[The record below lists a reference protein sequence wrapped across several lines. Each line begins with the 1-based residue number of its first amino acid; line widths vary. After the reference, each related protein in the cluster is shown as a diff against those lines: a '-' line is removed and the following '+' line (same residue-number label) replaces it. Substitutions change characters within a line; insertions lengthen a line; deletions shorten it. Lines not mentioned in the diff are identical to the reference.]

1 MKERLFAKNNLLNE
15 FEGRLNVIVADV
27 DWETFE
33 TVSQI
38 KRDFNFINLSSE
50 FAVSFILEYE
60 KVDILIIS
68 RKISNIEEITKKA
81 AKKKSK
87 VYIIGKDLKYP
98 LEAAEVESLLARE
111 LEIKA
116 GKESQKKRLGIKDSF
131 AGLFKSKNRIISKP
145 LANISRS
152 PVNINKPPV
161 NINKPS
167 AKADKSSS
175 DRVSPGAESL
185 EPANSEKPLTQ
196 DEDYFAEEI
205 NIVEENNIKEENN
218 IVEENNI
225 NKKTK
230 AIKQKIIIFT
240 KAKGGVGSTI
250 LSIFLAHTFRKM
262 KTLLVDLNFSEGG
275 SDTGYYLNIPKSPNM
290 IVFTEG
296 YNRSAMDNAIVKIAE
311 NFDLLQ
317 PPPTYELAKKM
328 DLQDIYSL
336 IDIAKRKYH
345 LIIFDLPNLIN
356 EMYLGVLDIADL
368 VIMISDN
375 TLGSIG
381 RLISINNRFIYEDLE
396 KILVIN
402 RTRNGNGL
410 TYTKNQLRQ
419 FFNLKELI
427 FLEEDNFLNGRTDFS
442 NFNFDILKNFGN
454 LSNKVLDLLTYD

>member
-1 MKERLFAKNNLLNE
+1 MKERFFAKNNLVNE

-60 KVDILIIS
+60 KVDILILS

-111 LEIKA
+111 LEIKI
-116 GKESQKKRLGIKDSF
+116 GKESQKKRLGIKDSL
-131 AGLFKSKNRIISKP
+131 AGLFKSKKHAISKP
-145 LANISRS
+145 LAYTSKS
-152 PVNINKPPV
+152 PVNIK
-161 NINKPS
+161 KPS
-167 AKADKSSS
+167 VKVNGSGSNHVLPD
-175 DRVSPGAESL
+175 AERT
-185 EPANSEKPLTQ
+185 EPDNSEKLLTQ
-196 DEDYFAEEI
+196 NEDYFAEEI
-205 NIVEENNIKEENN
+205 NIAEENNIKEEIN
-218 IVEENNI
+218 IEEENNI
-225 NKKTK
+225 NKNTK

-275 SDTGYYLNIPKSPNM
+275 SDAGYYLNIPKSPNM

-296 YNRSAMDNAIVKIAE
+296 YSRSAMDNAIVKIAE

-336 IDIAKRKYH
+336 VDIAKRKYH

-419 FFNLKELI
+419 FFNLKELV

-454 LSNKVLDLLTYD
+454 LTTKVLDLLTYD

>member
-1 MKERLFAKNNLLNE
+1 MNKRLFVKNNLLNE

-50 FAVSFILEYE
+50 FAVNFILEYE
-60 KVDILIIS
+60 KVDILILS
-68 RKISNIEEITKKA
+68 RKIPNTEEITKKA

-87 VYIIGKDLKYP
+87 VYIIGKDLKCP

-111 LEIKA
+111 LEIKT

-131 AGLFKSKNRIISKP
+131 AGLFRSKNRIISKP
-145 LANISRS
+145 LTNIS
-152 PVNINKPPV
+152 KPPV

-167 AKADKSSS
+167 VKVNKSSPNHIL
-175 DRVSPGAESL
+175 PGTERT

-196 DEDYFAEEI
+196 DEDYFAEES
-205 NIVEENNIKEENN
+205 NIAEENNIKEENN
-218 IVEENNI
+218 IAEENNI
-225 NKKTK
+225 NKNTK

-419 FFNLKELI
+419 FFNLKELV

-442 NFNFDILKNFGN
+442 NFNFDVLKNFGN
-454 LSNKVLDLLTYD
+454 LTNKVLDLLTYD

>member
-1 MKERLFAKNNLLNE
+1 MNERPIVKDNLLNE
-15 FEGRLNVIVADV
+15 FESRLNVIVADV

-60 KVDILIIS
+60 KVDILILS

-111 LEIKA
+111 LEIKT
-116 GKESQKKRLGIKDSF
+116 GKESQKKRLGIKDSL
-131 AGLFKSKNRIISKP
+131 AGLFKSKKHVIS
-145 LANISRS
+145 
-152 PVNINKPPV
+152 KPPV
-161 NINKPS
+161 NISKPSVYINKPS
-167 AKADKSSS
+167 TRVSKSSTNS
-175 DRVSPGAESL
+175 VSPRTESL
-185 EPANSEKPLTQ
+185 EPDNSEKLLTQ

-205 NIVEENNIKEENN
+205 NIAEENI
-218 IVEENNI
+218 IAEENNI
-225 NKKTK
+225 NKNTK

-296 YNRSAMDNAIVKIAE
+296 YSRSAMDNAIVKIAE

-336 IDIAKRKYH
+336 VDIAKRKYH

-419 FFNLKELI
+419 FFNLKELV

-442 NFNFDILKNFGN
+442 NFNFDILKNFGD

>member
-1 MKERLFAKNNLLNE
+1 MNERPIVKDNLLNE
-15 FEGRLNVIVADV
+15 FESRLNVIVADV

-60 KVDILIIS
+60 KVDILILS

-111 LEIKA
+111 LEIKT
-116 GKESQKKRLGIKDSF
+116 GKESQKKRLGIKDSL
-131 AGLFKSKNRIISKP
+131 AGLFKSKKHVIS
-145 LANISRS
+145 
-152 PVNINKPPV
+152 KPPV
-161 NINKPS
+161 NISKPSVYINKPS
-167 AKADKSSS
+167 TKVNKSSTNS
-175 DRVSPGAESL
+175 VSPRTESL
-185 EPANSEKPLTQ
+185 EPDNSEKLLTQ

-205 NIVEENNIKEENN
+205 NIAEENI
-218 IVEENNI
+218 IAEENNI
-225 NKKTK
+225 NKNTK

-275 SDTGYYLNIPKSPNM
+275 SDAGYYLNIPKSPNM

-296 YNRSAMDNAIVKIAE
+296 YSRSAMDNAIVKIAE

-419 FFNLKELI
+419 FFNLKELV

-442 NFNFDILKNFGN
+442 NFNFDILKNFGD

>member
-1 MKERLFAKNNLLNE
+1 MFYQVLKE
-15 FEGRLNVIVADV
+15 
-27 DWETFE
+27 
-33 TVSQI
+33 
-38 KRDFNFINLSSE
+38 
-50 FAVSFILEYE
+50 
-60 KVDILIIS
+60 
-68 RKISNIEEITKKA
+68 
-81 AKKKSK
+81 
-87 VYIIGKDLKYP
+87 
-98 LEAAEVESLLARE
+98 
-111 LEIKA
+111 
-116 GKESQKKRLGIKDSF
+116 
-131 AGLFKSKNRIISKP
+131 
-145 LANISRS
+145 
-152 PVNINKPPV
+152 
-161 NINKPS
+161 
-167 AKADKSSS
+167 
-175 DRVSPGAESL
+175 L

-196 DEDYFAEEI
+196 DEDYFAEE
-205 NIVEENNIKEENN
+205 NNIEKKT
-218 IVEENNI
+218 ILEENNI
-225 NKKTK
+225 NKNTK

-275 SDTGYYLNIPKSPNM
+275 SDAGYYLNIPKSPNM

-296 YNRSAMDNAIVKIAE
+296 YSRSAMDNAIIKIAE

-442 NFNFDILKNFGN
+442 NFNFDILKNFGD

>member
-1 MKERLFAKNNLLNE
+1 MKERLFAKNNLVNE

-60 KVDILIIS
+60 KVDILILS

-111 LEIKA
+111 LEIKT
-116 GKESQKKRLGIKDSF
+116 GKESQKKRSGIKDSL

-145 LANISRS
+145 PAHIVR
-152 PVNINKPPV
+152 PPD

-167 AKADKSSS
+167 VRVNRSSS
-175 DRVSPGAESL
+175 NHVLPDAERT
-185 EPANSEKPLTQ
+185 EPDNSEKPLTR

-205 NIVEENNIKEENN
+205 NIVEENNIKEEND
-218 IVEENNI
+218 IAEENNI
-225 NKKTK
+225 NENTK

-275 SDTGYYLNIPKSPNM
+275 SDSGYYLNIPKSPNM

-296 YNRSAMDNAIVKIAE
+296 YSRSAMDNAIVKIAE

-336 IDIAKRKYH
+336 VDIAKRKYH

-419 FFNLKELI
+419 FFNLKELV

-454 LSNKVLDLLTYD
+454 LTTKVLDLLTYD

>member
-1 MKERLFAKNNLLNE
+1 MNKRLFVKNNLLNE

-60 KVDILIIS
+60 KVDILILS

-111 LEIKA
+111 LEIKT

-131 AGLFKSKNRIISKP
+131 AGLFKSKNHVIIKPLADISRPPASISKP
-145 LANISRS
+145 
-152 PVNINKPPV
+152 PVKV
-161 NINKPS
+161 N
-167 AKADKSSS
+167 KSSS
-175 DRVSPGAESL
+175 NRALPGTESL

-196 DEDYFAEEI
+196 DEDYFAEE
-205 NIVEENNIKEENN
+205 NN

-225 NKKTK
+225 NKNTK

-275 SDTGYYLNIPKSPNM
+275 SDAGYYLNIPKSPNM

-396 KILVIN
+396 KILVMN

-442 NFNFDILKNFGN
+442 NFNFDILKNFGD

>member
-1 MKERLFAKNNLLNE
+1 MNRRLFVKNNLLNE
-15 FEGRLNVIVADV
+15 FECRLNVIVADI

-33 TVSQI
+33 IVSQI

-60 KVDILIIS
+60 KVDILILS

-98 LEAAEVESLLARE
+98 LNAAEVESLLAKE
-111 LEIKA
+111 LEKKTS
-116 GKESQKKRLGIKDSF
+116 KEAEKKRLGIKDSF
-131 AGLFKSKNRIISKP
+131 VSLFRLKNHVISKP
-145 LANISRS
+145 Q
-152 PVNINKPPV
+152 VNI
-161 NINKPS
+161 INKPS
-167 AKADKSSS
+167 VKVNKSRSNHAL
-175 DRVSPGAESL
+175 PGDAVI
-185 EPANSEKPLTQ
+185 T
-196 DEDYFAEEI
+196 EDYFTG
-205 NIVEENNIKEENN
+205 ENNIEKESDKEEKS
-218 IVEENNI
+218 IIEENSI
-225 NKKTK
+225 NKNTK

-250 LSIFLAHTFRKM
+250 LSIFLANAFRKM
-262 KTLLVDLNFSEGG
+262 KTLLIDLNFSEGG

-296 YNRSAMDNAIVKIAE
+296 YSRTAMDNAIIKIAE
-311 NFDLLQ
+311 NFDLIQ
-317 PPPTYELAKKM
+317 PPPTYDLAKKM
-328 DLQDIYSL
+328 DLQDVYSL

-345 LIIFDLPNLIN
+345 IIIFDLPNLIN
-356 EMYLGVLDIADL
+356 EMYLGVLDVADL

-381 RLISINNRFIYEDLE
+381 RLMSINNRFIYEDLE

-402 RTRNGNGL
+402 KTRNGNGL
-410 TYTKNQLRQ
+410 IYTKNQFRQ
-419 FFNLKELI
+419 FFNLKELV
-427 FLEEDNFLNGRTDFS
+427 FLKEDSFLSGRTDFN
-442 NFNFDILKNFGN
+442 NFNFDILKNFEI

>member
-1 MKERLFAKNNLLNE
+1 MNERLFVKNNLLNE
-15 FEGRLNVIVADV
+15 FESQLNVIVADV

-60 KVDILIIS
+60 KVDILILS

-81 AKKKSK
+81 AKKKSR
-87 VYIIGKDLKYP
+87 VYIMGKDLKYP

-111 LEIKA
+111 LEIKT
-116 GKESQKKRLGIKDSF
+116 GKESQKKRLGIKSSF
-131 AGLFKSKNRIISKP
+131 AGLFKSKNHVISKP
-145 LANISRS
+145 

-161 NINKPS
+161 KVN
-167 AKADKSSS
+167 KSSS
-175 DRVSPGAESL
+175 NSVSPVTESL
-185 EPANSEKPLTQ
+185 EPANPEKPLTQ
-196 DEDYFAEEI
+196 DEDYFAEEN
-205 NIVEENNIKEENN
+205 NIAEENNSKEEIN
-218 IVEENNI
+218 IEEENNI
-225 NKKTK
+225 NKNTK

-250 LSIFLAHTFRKM
+250 LSIFLAHAFRKM

-290 IVFTEG
+290 VVFTEG
-296 YNRSAMDNAIVKIAE
+296 YSRSAMDNAIVKIAE

-375 TLGSIG
+375 TLCSIG

-402 RTRNGNGL
+402 RTRNSNGL

-419 FFNLKELI
+419 FFNLKELV

-454 LSNKVLDLLTYD
+454 LTNKVLDLLTYD

>member
-1 MKERLFAKNNLLNE
+1 MNEKLFIKNNLINE

-38 KRDFNFINLSSE
+38 KKDFNFINLSSE

-60 KVDILIIS
+60 KVDILILS

-98 LEAAEVESLLARE
+98 LEAAEIEKLLTRE
-111 LEIKA
+111 LEIKI
-116 GKESQKKRLGIKDSF
+116 GRESEKKRLGIKDTFSS
-131 AGLFKSKNRIISKP
+131 LFKSKNHIISKSP
-145 LANISRS
+145 ANISGSSVDINKSIIKNNKSCSNRALANIK
-152 PVNINKPPV
+152 KPESF
-161 NINKPS
+161 N
-167 AKADKSSS
+167 AEKSLIQ
-175 DRVSPGAESL
+175 DRDSL
-185 EPANSEKPLTQ
+185 T
-196 DEDYFAEEI
+196 
-205 NIVEENNIKEENN
+205 EENNIKENN
-218 IVEENNI
+218 IEEETNI
-225 NKKTK
+225 NENIK

-275 SDTGYYLNIPKSPNM
+275 SDAGYYLNIPKSPNM

-296 YNRSAMDNAIVKIAE
+296 YSRNAMDNSIIKIEE

-317 PPPTYELAKKM
+317 PPPTYELSKKL

-356 EMYLGVLDIADL
+356 EMYLGVLDVADL
-368 VIMISDN
+368 VIMISDS

-402 RTRNGNGL
+402 RTRNGNGHS
-410 TYTKNQLRQ
+410 YTKNQFRQ
-419 FFNLKELI
+419 FFNLKELV
-427 FLEEDNFLNGRTDFS
+427 FLEEDNSLSGRTDFS
-442 NFNFDILKNFGN
+442 NFNFDILKDFGN
-454 LSNKVLDLLTYD
+454 LTNKVLDLLTYD

>member
-1 MKERLFAKNNLLNE
+1 MNERILAKNNLLNE

-33 TVSQI
+33 TVSKI

-50 FAVSFILEYE
+50 FAVNFILEYE
-60 KVDILIIS
+60 KVDILILS

-111 LEIKA
+111 LEIKT

-131 AGLFKSKNRIISKP
+131 AGLFKSKNHIISKP
-145 LANISRS
+145 PVIIS
-152 PVNINKPPV
+152 KPPV

-167 AKADKSSS
+167 VKVNKSSS
-175 DRVSPGAESL
+175 NRVSPGTESL
-185 EPANSEKPLTQ
+185 EPVNSGKPLTQ

-205 NIVEENNIKEENN
+205 NIVEENNI
-218 IVEENNI
+218 
-225 NKKTK
+225 NKNTK

-250 LSIFLAHTFRKM
+250 LSIFLAHAFRKM

-296 YNRSAMDNAIVKIAE
+296 YNRSAMDNAIIKIAE

-410 TYTKNQLRQ
+410 AYTKNQLRQ

-442 NFNFDILKNFGN
+442 NFNFDILKNFGD

>member
-1 MKERLFAKNNLLNE
+1 MNERPIVKDNLLNE
-15 FEGRLNVIVADV
+15 FESRLNVIVADV

-60 KVDILIIS
+60 KVDILILS

-111 LEIKA
+111 LEIKT
-116 GKESQKKRLGIKDSF
+116 GKESQKKRLGIKDSL
-131 AGLFKSKNRIISKP
+131 AGLFKSKKHVIS
-145 LANISRS
+145 
-152 PVNINKPPV
+152 KPPV
-161 NINKPS
+161 NISKPSVYINKPS
-167 AKADKSSS
+167 TKVNKSSTNS
-175 DRVSPGAESL
+175 VSPRTESL
-185 EPANSEKPLTQ
+185 EPDNSEKLLTQ

-205 NIVEENNIKEENN
+205 NIAEENNIKEEN
-218 IVEENNI
+218 IIAEENNI
-225 NKKTK
+225 NKNTK

-262 KTLLVDLNFSEGG
+262 KTLLIDLNFSEGG

-296 YNRSAMDNAIVKIAE
+296 YSRSAMDNAIVKIAE

-336 IDIAKRKYH
+336 VDIAKRKYH

-419 FFNLKELI
+419 FFNLKELV

-442 NFNFDILKNFGN
+442 NFNFDILKNFGD
-454 LSNKVLDLLTYD
+454 LSNKVLDLLIYD

>member
-1 MKERLFAKNNLLNE
+1 MNERPIVKNNLLNE
-15 FEGRLNVIVADV
+15 FESRLNVIVADV

-60 KVDILIIS
+60 KVDILILS

-111 LEIKA
+111 LEIKT
-116 GKESQKKRLGIKDSF
+116 GKESQKKRLGIKDSL
-131 AGLFKSKNRIISKP
+131 AGLFKSKKYVIS
-145 LANISRS
+145 
-152 PVNINKPPV
+152 KPPV
-161 NINKPS
+161 NISKPPT
-167 AKADKSSS
+167 KVNKSSTNS
-175 DRVSPGAESL
+175 VSPRTESL
-185 EPANSEKPLTQ
+185 EPDNSEKLLTQ
-196 DEDYFAEEI
+196 DEDYSAEEI
-205 NIVEENNIKEENN
+205 NIAEENNIKEENI

-225 NKKTK
+225 NKNTK

-275 SDTGYYLNIPKSPNM
+275 SDAGYYLNIPKSPNM

-296 YNRSAMDNAIVKIAE
+296 YSRSAMDNAVVKIAE

-317 PPPTYELAKKM
+317 PPPTYELTKKI

-419 FFNLKELI
+419 FFNLKELV

-442 NFNFDILKNFGN
+442 NFNFDILKNFGD

>member
-1 MKERLFAKNNLLNE
+1 MNKRLFIKNNLLNE
-15 FEGRLNVIVADV
+15 FDGRLNVIVADV

-33 TVSQI
+33 IISQI

-60 KVDILIIS
+60 KVDILILS

-81 AKKKSK
+81 IKKKSK

-98 LEAAEVESLLARE
+98 LEAAEVERLLTKE
-111 LEIKA
+111 VEIKA
-116 GKESQKKRLGIKDSF
+116 GKESEKKRLGVKNSF
-131 AGLFKSKNRIISKP
+131 TNLFKSKNHAISKF
-145 LANISRS
+145 
-152 PVNINKPPV
+152 PVSI
-161 NINKPS
+161 IKPS
-167 AKADKSSS
+167 VDINEASIKSNESCPNHVLIGAKRTETVNSE
-175 DRVSPGAESL
+175 ESL
-185 EPANSEKPLTQ
+185 TQ
-196 DEDYFAEEI
+196 NKDFPT
-205 NIVEENNIKEENN
+205 EENNIKEKDN
-218 IVEENNI
+218 IEEKISLKEENSINENI
-225 NKKTK
+225 K

-240 KAKGGVGSTI
+240 KAKGGVGSTM

-262 KTLLVDLNFSEGG
+262 KTLLIDLNFSEGG
-275 SDTGYYLNIPKSPNM
+275 SDAGYYLNIPKSPNM

-296 YNRSAMDNAIVKIAE
+296 YNRNSMDNAIIKIEE

-317 PPPTYELAKKM
+317 PPPTYELAKKL

-402 RTRNGNGL
+402 KTRNGNGL
-410 TYTKNQLRQ
+410 IYTKNQLRQ
-419 FFNLKELI
+419 FFNLKDLV

-442 NFNFDILKNFGN
+442 NFNFDILKDFES
-454 LSNKVLDLLTYD
+454 LTNKVLELLTYD

>member
-225 NKKTK
+225 NKNTK

-262 KTLLVDLNFSEGG
+262 KTLLIDLNFSEGG

-454 LSNKVLDLLTYD
+454 LSTKVLDLLTYD

>member
-1 MKERLFAKNNLLNE
+1 MNERPIVKNNLLNE
-15 FEGRLNVIVADV
+15 FESRLNVIVADV

-60 KVDILIIS
+60 KVDILILS

-111 LEIKA
+111 LEIKT
-116 GKESQKKRLGIKDSF
+116 GKESQKKRLGIKDSL
-131 AGLFKSKNRIISKP
+131 AGLFKSKKHVIS
-145 LANISRS
+145 
-152 PVNINKPPV
+152 KPPV
-161 NINKPS
+161 NISKPSVYINKP
-167 AKADKSSS
+167 ATKVNKSSTNS
-175 DRVSPGAESL
+175 VSPRTESL
-185 EPANSEKPLTQ
+185 EPDNSEKLLTQ

-205 NIVEENNIKEENN
+205 NIAEENNIKEEN
-218 IVEENNI
+218 IIAEENNI
-225 NKKTK
+225 NKNTK

-296 YNRSAMDNAIVKIAE
+296 YSRSAMDNAIVKIAE

-336 IDIAKRKYH
+336 VDIAKRKYH

-419 FFNLKELI
+419 FFNLKELV

-442 NFNFDILKNFGN
+442 NFNFDILKNFGD

>member
-1 MKERLFAKNNLLNE
+1 MNERLFGKNNLLNE

-60 KVDILIIS
+60 KVDILILS

-81 AKKKSK
+81 TKKKSK

-111 LEIKA
+111 LEIKT

-131 AGLFKSKNRIISKP
+131 AGLFKLKNHVISKP
-145 LANISRS
+145 LANIS
-152 PVNINKPPV
+152 KPPV

-167 AKADKSSS
+167 VKVNKSSPNHI
-175 DRVSPGAESL
+175 SPGTESL
-185 EPANSEKPLTQ
+185 EPTNSEKPLTQ
-196 DEDYFAEEI
+196 DKDYFA
-205 NIVEENNIKEENN
+205 
-218 IVEENNI
+218 EENNI
-225 NKKTK
+225 NKNTK

-250 LSIFLAHTFRKM
+250 LSIFLAHAFRKM

-296 YNRSAMDNAIVKIAE
+296 YSRSAMDNAIVKIVE

-442 NFNFDILKNFGN
+442 NFNFDILKNFGD

>member
-1 MKERLFAKNNLLNE
+1 MNKRLFVKNNLLNE

-60 KVDILIIS
+60 KVDILILS

-111 LEIKA
+111 LEIKT

-131 AGLFKSKNRIISKP
+131 AGLFKSKNHVIIKPLADISRHPANISKP
-145 LANISRS
+145 
-152 PVNINKPPV
+152 PVKV
-161 NINKPS
+161 N
-167 AKADKSSS
+167 KSSS
-175 DRVSPGAESL
+175 NRALPGTESL

-196 DEDYFAEEI
+196 DEDYFAEE
-205 NIVEENNIKEENN
+205 NN

-225 NKKTK
+225 NKNTK

-396 KILVIN
+396 KILVMN

-442 NFNFDILKNFGN
+442 NFNFDILKNFGD